1 MKRGVASFNE
11 MFRRRLVVIFTVFL
25 VAVLGIESRFV
36 YLQVVART
44 TLVNKANQ
52 QLETD
57 SIPIKAKRGM
67 IQDSTGRVLAQDV
80 ATWSLGLY
88 MKEVKDPHLTAA
100 SIASILRA
108 SVTQLEKQIRSA
120 SSSFIYLKKQ
130 VGVVEYDALRQL
142 DVSGIVLDKGY
153 RRVYPLGALMSSVV
167 GITGSDNQGLSG
179 IEFQYDKEL
188 GGTDGRHT
196 YRVSGSNPGEPAI
209 TEDVIEP
216 IPGKNI
222 VLTIDSNIQYFV
234 QQALMDTLKTYDG
247 KRATCTILD
256 PKTDAV
262 LAMVDVPGVDPE
274 HWQDASMSSLSEKAI
289 SANYE
294 PGSVFKAATSV
305 AGLET
310 GTITLQSTFYSGG
323 SLKVAGTVIHEVNDY
338 SYGTMNLYQM
348 LEHSSNVGFAQL
360 SMKIGATRFHD
371 CLSRYGFGKPT
382 GIDLPGEESGILLPT
397 SLWSKTT
404 LPTMGFGQGVAVTAI
419 QLANFYATIANGG
432 LMQRPYVVDHIVDA
446 SGASQRTDTPGVV
459 GQLFKPE
466 TAKVLLEGLH
476 GVVQK
481 NIGVFSAYI
490 PGYEVAGKTGTAQIA
505 APGGGYLND
514 GSYVFSFAGILTAN
528 NPRVVVFLS
537 VHQTQ
542 KGPRTSFAV
551 AGPTF
556 KKIALQ
562 LIQYLR
568 LKP

>member
-1 MKRGVASFNE
+1 MKRGVASFNDL
-11 MFRRRLVVIFTVFL
+11 FRRRLVLIFTVFL
-25 VAVLGIESRFV
+25 IVALGIESRFV
-36 YLQVVART
+36 YLQVVARSM
-44 TLVNKANQ
+44 LVNKANQ
-52 QLETD
+52 QLEID

-88 MKEVKDPHLTAA
+88 MKEVKDPHLTAV
-100 SIASILRA
+100 SIAPVLKE

-120 SSSFIYLKKQ
+120 SLSFIYVKKQ
-130 VGVVEYDALRQL
+130 VGVVEYEALRRL
-142 DVSGIVLDKGY
+142 DVPGIVLDKGY

-188 GGTDGRHT
+188 GGTDGWHT
-196 YRVSGSNPGEPAI
+196 CRVSGSNPGEPAV
-209 TEDVIEP
+209 TEEVLEA

-222 VLTIDSNIQYFV
+222 VLTIDSNIQYFA

-274 HWQDASMSSLSEKAI
+274 HWQDASMSSLVEKAI

-294 PGSVFKAATSV
+294 PGSVFKAVTSV

-310 GTITLQSTFYSGG
+310 GTITLQSTFSSGG
-323 SLKVAGTVIHEVNDY
+323 SLKVFDTVVHDLY
-338 SYGTMNLYQM
+338 PYGAMNLYAM
-348 LEHSSNVGFAQL
+348 LQHSSNVAFCQL
-360 SMKIGATRFHD
+360 SMKIGAKLFYD
-371 CLSRYGFGKPT
+371 CASRYGFGKPT
-382 GIDLPGEESGILLPT
+382 GIDLPGEESGILLPM
-397 SLWSKTT
+397 SLWSNTT
-404 LPTMGFGQGVAVTAI
+404 LPTIGFGQGVAVTAI
-419 QLANFYATIANGG
+419 QMANFYATIANGG

-446 SGASQRTDTPGVV
+446 SGANQRTDVPGVV

-466 TAKVLLEGLH
+466 TAKAVLEGLH

-481 NIGVFSAYI
+481 DVGVFSAYI
-490 PGYEVAGKTGTAQIA
+490 PGYEVAGKTGTAEIA
-505 APGGGYLND
+505 APGGGYLKD
-514 GSYVFSFAGILTAN
+514 GSYVYSFAGILTAN
-528 NPRVVVFLS
+528 DPRVVVFLS
-537 VHQTQ
+537 VHETRQ
-542 KGPRTSFAV
+542 GERTSFRV

>member
-1 MKRGVASFNE
+1 MKRGVASFND

-100 SIASILRA
+100 SIAPVLNA

-130 VGVVEYDALRQL
+130 VGVVDYDTLSRL
-142 DVSGIVLDKGY
+142 DVPGIVLDKGY
-153 RRVYPLGALMSSVV
+153 RRVYPLGALVSSVV

-196 YRVSGSNPGEPAI
+196 YKVSGSNPGEPAV
-209 TEDVIEP
+209 TEDVLEP

-222 VLTIDSNIQYFV
+222 VLTIDSNIQYFA

-274 HWQDASMSSLSEKAI
+274 HWQDASMSSLAEKAI

-294 PGSVFKAATSV
+294 PGSVFKAVTSV

-323 SLKVAGTVIHEVNDY
+323 SLRVFDTVVHDLY
-338 SYGTMNLYQM
+338 PYGTMNLYAM
-348 LEHSSNVGFAQL
+348 LQHSSNVAFCQL
-360 SMKIGATRFHD
+360 SMKIGAKLFYD
-371 CLSRYGFGKPT
+371 CVSRYGFGKPT
-382 GIDLPGEESGILLPT
+382 GIDLPGEESGILLPM

-419 QLANFYATIANGG
+419 QMANFYATIANGG

-446 SGASQRTDTPGVV
+446 SGASQRTDVSGVV

-466 TAKVLLEGLH
+466 TAKALLGGLH

-481 NIGVFSAYI
+481 DVGVFSAYI

-505 APGGGYLND
+505 APGGGYLTD

-528 NPRVVVFLS
+528 DPRVVVFLS
-537 VHQTQ
+537 VHETR
-542 KGPRTSFAV
+542 KGARTSFLV

>member
-11 MFRRRLVVIFTVFL
+11 LFRRRLVVIFAVFL

-44 TLVNKANQ
+44 MLVDLANQ

-67 IQDSTGRVLAQDV
+67 ILDSTGRVLAEDV

-88 MKEVKDPHLTAA
+88 MKEVNDAHLTAA
-100 SIASILRA
+100 SIASVIHIPVA
-108 SVTQLEKQIRSA
+108 QLEKQIRSA
-120 SSSFIYLKKQ
+120 SLSFIYVKKLIDI
-130 VGVVEYDALRQL
+130 VEYEALRRL
-142 DVSGIVLDKGY
+142 DVPGVVLDKGY
-153 RRVYPLGALMSSVV
+153 RRVYPLGALTSSVV

-188 GGTDGRHT
+188 GGTEGRHT
-196 YRVSGSNPGEPAI
+196 YRVSGSNPGEPAV
-209 TEDVIEP
+209 TEDVLDP

-222 VLTIDSNIQYFV
+222 VLTIDSNIQYFA
-234 QQALMDTLKTYDG
+234 QQALIETLTTYDG

-262 LAMVDVPGVDPE
+262 LAMVDVPGIDPE
-274 HWQDASMSSLSEKAI
+274 HWQDAGMSSLSEKVV

-294 PGSVFKAATSV
+294 PGSVFKAVTSV

-310 GTITLQSTFYSGG
+310 GTITLQSTFYSSG
-323 SLKVAGTVIHEVNDY
+323 SLKVFDTVVHDLY
-338 SYGTMNLYQM
+338 PYGTMNLYAM
-348 LEHSSNVGFAQL
+348 LQHSSNVAFCQL
-360 SMKIGATRFHD
+360 SMKMGAKSFYD
-371 CLSRYGFGKPT
+371 SVSRYGFGKPT
-382 GIDLPGEESGILLPT
+382 GIDLPGEESGILLPV
-397 SLWSKTT
+397 SLWSNTT

-419 QLANFYATIANGG
+419 QMANFYATIANGG
-432 LMQRPYVVDHIVDA
+432 LMQRPYIVDHIVDA
-446 SGASQRTDTPGVV
+446 SGASQRTDTPGAI

-466 TAKVLLEGLH
+466 TAKAVLEGLH

-481 NIGVFSAYI
+481 DVGVFSAYI

-505 APGGGYLND
+505 APGGGYLKD
-514 GSYVFSFAGILTAN
+514 GSYVYSFAGILTAN
-528 NPRVVVFLS
+528 DPRVVVFLS
-537 VHQTQ
+537 IHETT
-542 KGPRTSFAV
+542 KGERTSFRV

>member
-1 MKRGVASFNE
+1 MKRGVASFND
-11 MFRRRLVVIFTVFL
+11 MFRRRLVVIFALFL

-44 TLVNKANQ
+44 MLVDLANQ

-67 IQDSTGRVLAQDV
+67 ILDSTGRVLAEDV

-88 MKEVKDPHLTAA
+88 MKEVKDPHLTAV
-100 SIASILRA
+100 SIAPVINA

-120 SSSFIYLKKQ
+120 SLSFIYVKKL
-130 VGVVEYDALRQL
+130 VGIVEYEALRRL
-142 DVSGIVLDKGY
+142 DVPGIVLDKGY

-196 YRVSGSNPGEPAI
+196 YRVSGSNPGEPAV
-209 TEDVIEP
+209 TEDVLDP

-222 VLTIDSNIQYFV
+222 VLTIDSNIQYFA
-234 QQALMDTLKTYDG
+234 QQALMETLKTYDG

-262 LAMVDVPGVDPE
+262 LAMVDVPGIDPE
-274 HWQDASMSSLSEKAI
+274 HWQDASISLLAEKAI

-294 PGSVFKAATSV
+294 PGSVFKAVTSI

-310 GTITLQSTFYSGG
+310 GTITLQSTFYSSG
-323 SLKVAGTVIHEVNDY
+323 SLKVFDTVVHDLY
-338 SYGTMNLYQM
+338 PYGTMNLYAM
-348 LEHSSNVGFAQL
+348 LQHSSNVAFCQL
-360 SMKIGATRFHD
+360 SMKIGAKSFYD
-371 CLSRYGFGKPT
+371 CVSRYGFGKPT
-382 GIDLPGEESGILLPT
+382 GIDLPGEESGILLPM
-397 SLWSKTT
+397 SLWSNTT

-419 QLANFYATIANGG
+419 QMANFYATIANGG

-446 SGASQRTDTPGVV
+446 SGASQRTDTPGAV

-466 TAKVLLEGLH
+466 TAKAVLEGLH

-481 NIGVFSAYI
+481 DVGVFSAYI

-505 APGGGYLND
+505 APGGGYLKD
-514 GSYVFSFAGILTAN
+514 GSYVYSFAGILTAN
-528 NPRVVVFLS
+528 DPRVVVFLS
-537 VHQTQ
+537 IHETRQ
-542 KGPRTSFAV
+542 GERTSFRV

>member
-1 MKRGVASFNE
+1 MKRGVASFND

-36 YLQVVART
+36 YLQVLARV
-44 TLVNKANQ
+44 TLVNMANQ

-100 SIASILRA
+100 SIAPVLNA

-130 VGVVEYDALRQL
+130 VGVVDYDTLSRL
-142 DVSGIVLDKGY
+142 DVPGIVLDKGY
-153 RRVYPLGALMSSVV
+153 RRVYPLGALVSSVV

-196 YRVSGSNPGEPAI
+196 YKVSGSNPGEPAV
-209 TEDVIEP
+209 TEDVLEP

-234 QQALMDTLKTYDG
+234 QQALMDTLKIYDG

-274 HWQDASMSSLSEKAI
+274 HWQDASMSSLAEKAI

-294 PGSVFKAATSV
+294 PGSVFKAVTSV

-323 SLKVAGTVIHEVNDY
+323 SLRVFDTVVHDLY
-338 SYGTMNLYQM
+338 PYGTMNLYAM
-348 LEHSSNVGFAQL
+348 LQHSSNVAFCQL
-360 SMKIGATRFHD
+360 SMKIGAKLFYD
-371 CLSRYGFGKPT
+371 CVSRYGFGKPT
-382 GIDLPGEESGILLPT
+382 GIDLPGEESGILLPM

-419 QLANFYATIANGG
+419 QMANFYATIANGG

-446 SGASQRTDTPGVV
+446 SGASQRTDVSGVV

-466 TAKVLLEGLH
+466 TAKALLGGLH

-481 NIGVFSAYI
+481 DVGVFSAYI

-505 APGGGYLND
+505 APGGGYLTD

-528 NPRVVVFLS
+528 DPRVVVFLS
-537 VHQTQ
+537 VHETR
-542 KGPRTSFAV
+542 KGARTSFLV

>member
-1 MKRGVASFNE
+1 MKRGVASFND
-11 MFRRRLVVIFTVFL
+11 MFRRRLVVVFTVFL

-100 SIASILRA
+100 RIAPVLKA

-130 VGVVEYDALRQL
+130 VGVEGYDALCQL
-142 DVSGIVLDKGY
+142 DVPGIVLDKGY

-179 IEFQYDKEL
+179 IEFEYDKEL

-196 YRVSGSNPGEPAI
+196 YRVSGSNPGEPAV
-209 TEDVIEP
+209 TEDVLEP

-222 VLTIDSNIQYFV
+222 VLTIDSNIQYFA

-262 LAMVDVPGVDPE
+262 LAMVDVPSVDPE
-274 HWQDASMSSLSEKAI
+274 HWQDAPMSSLSEKAI

-323 SLKVAGTVIHEVNDY
+323 SLKVFDTVVHDLY
-338 SYGTMNLYQM
+338 PYGTMNLYAM
-348 LEHSSNVGFAQL
+348 LEHSSNVAFCQL
-360 SMKIGATRFHD
+360 SMKIGATRFYD

-419 QLANFYATIANGG
+419 QMANFYATIANGG

-446 SGASQRTDTPGVV
+446 SGASQRTDVPGVI

-466 TAKVLLEGLH
+466 TAKAVLEGLH

-481 NIGVFSAYI
+481 DIGVFSAYI
-490 PGYEVAGKTGTAQIA
+490 PGYEVAGKTGTGQIA

-528 NPRVVVFLS
+528 DPRVVVFLS
-537 VHQTQ
+537 VHETR
-542 KGPRTSFAV
+542 KGERTSFQV

>member
-1 MKRGVASFNE
+1 M
-11 MFRRRLVVIFTVFL
+11 
-25 VAVLGIESRFV
+25 
-36 YLQVVART
+36 
-44 TLVNKANQ
+44 LVNKANQ
-52 QLETD
+52 QLEID

-88 MKEVKDPHLTAA
+88 MKEVKDPHLTAV
-100 SIASILRA
+100 SIAPVLKE

-120 SSSFIYLKKQ
+120 SLSFIYVKKQ
-130 VGVVEYDALRQL
+130 VGVVEYEALRRL
-142 DVSGIVLDKGY
+142 DVPGIVLDKGY

-188 GGTDGRHT
+188 GGTDGWHT
-196 YRVSGSNPGEPAI
+196 YRVSGSNPGEPAV
-209 TEDVIEP
+209 TEEVLEA

-222 VLTIDSNIQYFV
+222 VLTIDSNIQYFA

-274 HWQDASMSSLSEKAI
+274 HWQDASMSSLAEKAI

-294 PGSVFKAATSV
+294 PGSVFKAVTSV

-310 GTITLQSTFYSGG
+310 GTITLQSTFTSGG
-323 SLKVAGTVIHEVNDY
+323 SLKVFDTVVHDLY
-338 SYGTMNLYQM
+338 PYGAMNLYAM
-348 LEHSSNVGFAQL
+348 LQHSSNVAFCQL
-360 SMKIGATRFHD
+360 SMKIGAKLFYD
-371 CLSRYGFGKPT
+371 CASRYGFGKPT
-382 GIDLPGEESGILLPT
+382 GIDLPGEESGILLPM
-397 SLWSKTT
+397 SLWSNTT

-419 QLANFYATIANGG
+419 QMANFYATIANGG

-446 SGASQRTDTPGVV
+446 SGANQRTDVPGVV

-466 TAKVLLEGLH
+466 TVKAVLEGLR

-481 NIGVFSAYI
+481 DVGVFSAYI
-490 PGYEVAGKTGTAQIA
+490 PGYEVAGKTGTAEIA
-505 APGGGYLND
+505 APGGGYLKD
-514 GSYVFSFAGILTAN
+514 GSYVYSFAGILTAN
-528 NPRVVVFLS
+528 DPRVVVFLS
-537 VHQTQ
+537 VHETRQ
-542 KGPRTSFAV
+542 GERTSFRV

>member
-1 MKRGVASFNE
+1 MKRGVASFND
-11 MFRRRLVVIFTVFL
+11 MFRRRLVVVFTVFL

-36 YLQVVART
+36 YLQVLARA
-44 TLVNKANQ
+44 TLVNMANQ

-67 IQDSTGRVLAQDV
+67 IQDSTGRVLAEDV

-100 SIASILRA
+100 SIAPVLSA

-130 VGVVEYDALRQL
+130 VGVVEYDALSRL
-142 DVSGIVLDKGY
+142 DVPGIVLDKGY
-153 RRVYPLGALMSSVV
+153 RRVYPLGALVSSVV

-196 YRVSGSNPGEPAI
+196 YKVSGSNPGEPAV
-209 TEDVIEP
+209 TEDVLEP

-222 VLTIDSNIQYFV
+222 VLTIDSNIQYFA
-234 QQALMDTLKTYDG
+234 QQALMDTLDTYDG

-274 HWQDASMSSLSEKAI
+274 HWQDASMSSLAEKAI

-323 SLKVAGTVIHEVNDY
+323 SLKVFDTVVHDLY
-338 SYGTMNLYQM
+338 PYGTMNLYAM
-348 LEHSSNVGFAQL
+348 LQHSSNVAFCQL
-360 SMKIGATRFHD
+360 SMKIGATRFYD

-382 GIDLPGEESGILLPT
+382 GIDLPGEESWHPASAVSLVKNDAPYDGIWPGRGGDGNPDGELLCRDSQPRPHAA
-397 SLWSKTT
+397 T
-404 LPTMGFGQGVAVTAI
+404 LRGRSHRRCLRSESADRHPWGRRSVIHAGDGQGCSR
-419 QLANFYATIANGG
+419 G
-432 LMQRPYVVDHIVDA
+432 P
-446 SGASQRTDTPGVV
+446 
-459 GQLFKPE
+459 
-466 TAKVLLEGLH
+466 
-476 GVVQK
+476 
-481 NIGVFSAYI
+481 
-490 PGYEVAGKTGTAQIA
+490 
-505 APGGGYLND
+505 
-514 GSYVFSFAGILTAN
+514 
-528 NPRVVVFLS
+528 PRSCAEKCWRFQCVYSWL
-537 VHQTQ
+537 
-542 KGPRTSFAV
+542 
-551 AGPTF
+551 
-556 KKIALQ
+556 
-562 LIQYLR
+562 
-568 LKP
+568 

>member
-1 MKRGVASFNE
+1 M
-11 MFRRRLVVIFTVFL
+11 
-25 VAVLGIESRFV
+25 
-36 YLQVVART
+36 
-44 TLVNKANQ
+44 ANQ

-57 SIPIKAKRGM
+57 SIPIKAKRGT

-100 SIASILRA
+100 SIAPVLNA

-120 SSSFIYLKKQ
+120 PSSFIYLKKQ
-130 VGVVEYDALRQL
+130 VGVVEYDALSRL
-142 DVSGIVLDKGY
+142 DVPGIVLDKGY

-188 GGTDGRHT
+188 GGMDGRHT
-196 YRVSGSNPGEPAI
+196 YRVSGSNPGEPAV
-209 TEDVIEP
+209 TEDVLEP

-222 VLTIDSNIQYFV
+222 VLTIDSNIQYFA

-262 LAMVDVPGVDPE
+262 LAMVDVPSVDPE

-323 SLKVAGTVIHEVNDY
+323 SLKVFDTVVHDLY
-338 SYGTMNLYQM
+338 SYGTMNLYAM
-348 LEHSSNVGFAQL
+348 LQHSSNVAFCQL

-419 QLANFYATIANGG
+419 QMANFYATIANGG

-446 SGASQRTDTPGVV
+446 SGASQRTDIPGIV
-459 GQLFKPE
+459 GQMFKPE
-466 TAKVLLEGLH
+466 TAKAVLGGLH

-481 NIGVFSAYI
+481 NVGVFSAYI
-490 PGYEVAGKTGTAQIA
+490 PGYEVAGKTGTAEIA

-528 NPRVVVFLS
+528 DPRVVVFLS
-537 VHQTQ
+537 IHETR
-542 KGPRTSFAV
+542 KGARTSFLV

>member
-1 MKRGVASFNE
+1 LMKRGVVSFND
-11 MFRRRLVVIFTVFL
+11 MFRRRLVLIFTVFL
-25 VAVLGIESRFV
+25 IVVLGIESRFV

-44 TLVNKANQ
+44 MLVNKANQ

-100 SIASILRA
+100 GIAPVLKE
-108 SVTQLEKQIRSA
+108 SVAQLEKQIASA
-120 SSSFIYLKKQ
+120 SSSFIYVKKQ
-130 VGVVEYDALRQL
+130 VGVVEYEALRRL
-142 DVSGIVLDKGY
+142 DVPGIVLDKGY
-153 RRVYPLGALMSSVV
+153 RRIYPLGALMSSVV

-188 GGTDGRHT
+188 GGTDGWHT
-196 YRVSGSNPGEPAI
+196 YRVSGSNPGEPAV
-209 TEDVIEP
+209 TEEVLEAV
-216 IPGKNI
+216 PGKNV
-222 VLTIDSNIQYFV
+222 VLTIDSNIQYFA

-256 PKTDAV
+256 PRTDAV

-274 HWQDASMSSLSEKAI
+274 HWQDASMSSLVEKAI
-289 SANYE
+289 SVNYE
-294 PGSVFKAATSV
+294 PGSVFKAVTSV
-305 AGLET
+305 VGLDT
-310 GTITLQSTFYSGG
+310 GTITLESTFDSDG
-323 SLKVAGTVIHEVNDY
+323 SLKVFDTVVHDLY
-338 SYGTMNLYQM
+338 PYGTMNLYAM
-348 LEHSSNVGFAQL
+348 LQHSSNVAFAQL
-360 SMKIGATRFHD
+360 SMKIGAARFHD
-371 CLSRYGFGKPT
+371 CVNQYGFGKPT
-382 GIDLPGEESGILLPT
+382 GIDLPGEESGIFPPT
-397 SLWSKTT
+397 SLWSKTS

-419 QLANFYATIANGG
+419 QMANFYATIANGG

-446 SGASQRTDTPGVV
+446 SGASQRTDVPGVV

-466 TAKVLLEGLH
+466 TAKAVLEGLH

-481 NIGVFSAYI
+481 DVGVFSAYI

-505 APGGGYLND
+505 APGGGYLKD
-514 GSYVFSFAGILTAN
+514 GSYVYSFAGILTAN
-528 NPRVVVFLS
+528 DPRVVVFLS
-537 VHQTQ
+537 VHETRQ
-542 KGPRTSFAV
+542 GERTSFRV

>member
-11 MFRRRLVVIFTVFL
+11 MFRRRLVVVFAVFL

-100 SIASILRA
+100 SIAPVLKV

-120 SSSFIYLKKQ
+120 SSSFIYVKKQ
-130 VGVVEYDALRQL
+130 VGVVEYEALHQL
-142 DVSGIVLDKGY
+142 DVPGIVLDKGY
-153 RRVYPLGALMSSVV
+153 RRVYPLGALMSCIV

-196 YRVSGSNPGEPAI
+196 YRVSGSNPGEPAV
-209 TEDVIEP
+209 TEEVLEAV
-216 IPGKNI
+216 PGKNI
-222 VLTIDSNIQYFV
+222 VLTIDSNIQYFA

-256 PKTDAV
+256 PKTGAV
-262 LAMVDVPGVDPE
+262 LAMVDVPSVDPE

-294 PGSVFKAATSV
+294 PGSVFKAVTSV
-305 AGLET
+305 AGLDT
-310 GTITLQSTFYSGG
+310 STITLEDTFYSGG
-323 SLKVAGTVIHEVNDY
+323 SLKVFDTVVHDLY
-338 SYGTMNLYQM
+338 PYGTMNLYAM
-348 LEHSSNVGFAQL
+348 LQHSSNVAFAQL
-360 SMKIGATRFHD
+360 SMKIGATRFYD
-371 CLSRYGFGKPT
+371 CVSQYGFGRPT
-382 GIDLPGEESGILLPT
+382 GIDLPGEESGILLPA

-419 QLANFYATIANGG
+419 QMANFYATIANGG
-432 LMQRPYVVDHIVDA
+432 LMQRPYLVDHIVDA
-446 SGASQRTDTPGVV
+446 SGASQRTDVPGVV

-466 TAKVLLEGLH
+466 TAKAVLEGLH

-481 NIGVFSAYI
+481 DIGVFSAYI
-490 PGYEVAGKTGTAQIA
+490 PGYEVAGKTGTGQIA
-505 APGGGYLND
+505 APGGGYLDD

-528 NPRVVVFLS
+528 DPRVVVFLS
-537 VHQTQ
+537 VHETR
-542 KGPRTSFAV
+542 KGERTSFQV

>member
-1 MKRGVASFNE
+1 MKRGVASFND

-36 YLQVVART
+36 YLQVVGRT
-44 TLVNKANQ
+44 TLVNMANQ

-57 SIPIKAKRGM
+57 SIPIRAKRGT

-88 MKEVKDPHLTAA
+88 MKEVKDPHLTAI
-100 SIASILRA
+100 SIAPVIGTSAAL
-108 SVTQLEKQIRSA
+108 LEKQIRST
-120 SSSFIYLKKQ
+120 SSTFIYVKKQ
-130 VGVVEYDALRQL
+130 VGVMEYEALRRL
-142 DVSGIVLDKGY
+142 DVPGIVLDKGY

-167 GITGSDNQGLSG
+167 GVTGADNQGLSG

-188 GGTDGRHT
+188 KGTDGRHT
-196 YRVSGSNPGEPAI
+196 YRVSGSNPGEPAV
-209 TEDVIEP
+209 TEEVLEAIQ
-216 IPGKNI
+216 GKNI
-222 VLTIDSNIQYFV
+222 VLTIDSNIQYFA

-274 HWQDASMSSLSEKAI
+274 HWQDASMSSLAEKAI

-294 PGSVFKAATSV
+294 PGSVFKAVTSV
-305 AGLET
+305 AGLDT
-310 GTITLQSTFYSGG
+310 STITPQSTFYSGG
-323 SLKVAGTVIHEVNDY
+323 SLKVFDTVVHDLY
-338 SYGTMNLYQM
+338 PYGTMSLYAM
-348 LEHSSNVGFAQL
+348 LQHSSNVAFCQL
-360 SMKIGATRFHD
+360 SMKIGSKLFYD
-371 CLSRYGFGKPT
+371 CVSKYGFGRPT
-382 GIDLPGEESGILLPT
+382 GIDLPGEESGILLPL

-419 QLANFYATIANGG
+419 QMANFYATIANGG
-432 LMQRPYVVDHIVDA
+432 VMQRPYVVDHIIDA
-446 SGASQRTDTPGVV
+446 SGASQRTDVPGIV
-459 GQLFKPE
+459 GQLFRPE
-466 TAKVLLEGLH
+466 TAKVVLEGLH

-481 NIGVFSAYI
+481 DVGVFSAYI

-505 APGGGYLND
+505 APGGGYLKD
-514 GSYVFSFAGILTAN
+514 GSYVYSFAGILTAN
-528 NPRVVVFLS
+528 DPRVVVFLS
-537 VHQTQ
+537 IHETRQ
-542 KGPRTSFAV
+542 GERTSFRV

>member
-1 MKRGVASFNE
+1 MKRGVASFNDL
-11 MFRRRLVVIFTVFL
+11 FRRRLVLIFTVFL
-25 VAVLGIESRFV
+25 IVVLGIESRFV
-36 YLQVVART
+36 YLQVVARSM
-44 TLVNKANQ
+44 LVNKANQ
-52 QLETD
+52 QLEID

-88 MKEVKDPHLTAA
+88 MKEVKDPHLTAV
-100 SIASILRA
+100 SIAPVLKE

-120 SSSFIYLKKQ
+120 SLSFIYVKKQ
-130 VGVVEYDALRQL
+130 VGVVEYEALRRL
-142 DVSGIVLDKGY
+142 DVPGIVLDKGY

-188 GGTDGRHT
+188 GGTDGWHT
-196 YRVSGSNPGEPAI
+196 YRVSGSNPGEPAV
-209 TEDVIEP
+209 TEEVLEA

-222 VLTIDSNIQYFV
+222 VLTIDSNIQYFA

-274 HWQDASMSSLSEKAI
+274 HWQDASMSSLAEKAI

-294 PGSVFKAATSV
+294 PGSVFKAVTSV

-310 GTITLQSTFYSGG
+310 GTITLQSTFTSGG
-323 SLKVAGTVIHEVNDY
+323 SLKVFDTVVHDLY
-338 SYGTMNLYQM
+338 PYGAMNLYAM
-348 LEHSSNVGFAQL
+348 LQHSSNVAFCQL
-360 SMKIGATRFHD
+360 SMKIGAKLFYD
-371 CLSRYGFGKPT
+371 CASRYGFGKPT
-382 GIDLPGEESGILLPT
+382 GIDLPGEESGILLPM
-397 SLWSKTT
+397 SLWSNTT

-419 QLANFYATIANGG
+419 QMANFYATIANGG

-446 SGASQRTDTPGVV
+446 SGANQRTDVPGVV

-466 TAKVLLEGLH
+466 TAKAVLEGLR

-481 NIGVFSAYI
+481 DVGVFSAYI
-490 PGYEVAGKTGTAQIA
+490 PGYEVAGKTGTAEIA
-505 APGGGYLND
+505 APGGGYLKD
-514 GSYVFSFAGILTAN
+514 GSYVYSFAGILTAN
-528 NPRVVVFLS
+528 DPRVVVFLS
-537 VHQTQ
+537 VHETRQ
-542 KGPRTSFAV
+542 GERTSFRV

>member
-1 MKRGVASFNE
+1 MKRGVASFND
-11 MFRRRLVVIFTVFL
+11 MFRRRLVVVFTVFL

-36 YLQVVART
+36 YLQVLARA
-44 TLVNKANQ
+44 TLVNMANQ

-100 SIASILRA
+100 SIAPVLSA

-130 VGVVEYDALRQL
+130 VGVVEYDALSRL
-142 DVSGIVLDKGY
+142 DVPGIVLDKGY
-153 RRVYPLGALMSSVV
+153 RRVYPLGALVSSVV

-196 YRVSGSNPGEPAI
+196 YKVSGSNPGEPAV
-209 TEDVIEP
+209 TEDVLEP

-222 VLTIDSNIQYFV
+222 VLTIDSNIQYFA

-274 HWQDASMSSLSEKAI
+274 HWQDASMSSLAEKAI

-323 SLKVAGTVIHEVNDY
+323 SLKVFDTVVHDLY
-338 SYGTMNLYQM
+338 PYGIMNLYAM
-348 LEHSSNVGFAQL
+348 LQHSSNVAFCQL
-360 SMKIGATRFHD
+360 SMKIGATRFYD

-382 GIDLPGEESGILLPT
+382 GIDLPGEESGILLPL

-419 QLANFYATIANGG
+419 QMANFYAAIANRG
-432 LMQRPYVVDHIVDA
+432 LMLRPYVVDHIVDA

-459 GQLFKPE
+459 GQLFTPE
-466 TAKVLLEGLH
+466 TAKAVLEGLH

-481 NIGVFSAYI
+481 NVGVFSAYI
-490 PGYEVAGKTGTAQIA
+490 PGYEVAGKTGTAEIA
-505 APGGGYLND
+505 APGGGYLSD

-528 NPRVVVFLS
+528 DPRVVVFLS
-537 VHQTQ
+537 IHETR
-542 KGPRTSFAV
+542 KGARTSFLV

>member
-1 MKRGVASFNE
+1 MKRGVASFNDL
-11 MFRRRLVVIFTVFL
+11 FRRRLVVVFTVFL

-36 YLQVVART
+36 YLQVLARA
-44 TLVNKANQ
+44 TLVNMANQ

-100 SIASILRA
+100 SIAPVLNA

-130 VGVVEYDALRQL
+130 VGVVDYDTLSRL
-142 DVSGIVLDKGY
+142 DVPGIVLDKGY
-153 RRVYPLGALMSSVV
+153 RRVYPLGALVSSVV

-196 YRVSGSNPGEPAI
+196 YKVSGSNPGEPAV
-209 TEDVIEP
+209 TEDVLEP

-222 VLTIDSNIQYFV
+222 VLTIDSNIQYFA

-262 LAMVDVPGVDPE
+262 LAMVDVPSVDPE

-323 SLKVAGTVIHEVNDY
+323 SLKVFDTVVHDLY
-338 SYGTMNLYQM
+338 SYGTMNLYAM
-348 LEHSSNVGFAQL
+348 LQHSSNVAFCQL

-404 LPTMGFGQGVAVTAI
+404 LPTMGFGQGVA
-419 QLANFYATIANGG
+419 
-432 LMQRPYVVDHIVDA
+432 
-446 SGASQRTDTPGVV
+446 
-459 GQLFKPE
+459 E
-466 TAKVLLEGLH
+466 TAKAVLEGLH

-481 NIGVFSAYI
+481 NVGVFSAYI
-490 PGYEVAGKTGTAQIA
+490 PNYEVAGKTGTAQIA

-528 NPRVVVFLS
+528 DPRVVVFLS
-537 VHQTQ
+537 IHETR
-542 KGPRTSFAV
+542 KGARTSFLV

-568 LKP
+568 LNCLLYTSDAADD

>member
-1 MKRGVASFNE
+1 MKRGVASFND
-11 MFRRRLVVIFTVFL
+11 MFRRRLVVVFTVFL
-25 VAVLGIESRFV
+25 VVVLGIESRFV
-36 YLQVVART
+36 YLQVVARA
-44 TLVNKANQ
+44 TLVNMANE
-52 QLETD
+52 QLQTD
-57 SIPIKAKRGM
+57 SIPIKAKRGT
-67 IQDSTGRVLAQDV
+67 IQDSTGRVLAEDV

-88 MKEVKDPHLTAA
+88 MKEVKDPHLTAV
-100 SIASILRA
+100 SIAPILRTSA
-108 SVTQLEKQIRSA
+108 PQLEKQIRSA
-120 SSSFIYLKKQ
+120 SSSFIYLNKQ
-130 VGVVEYDALRQL
+130 IDVVEYDALSRL
-142 DVSGIVLDKGY
+142 DVPGIVLDKGY

-167 GITGSDNQGLSG
+167 GVTGSDNQGLSG

-188 GGTDGRHT
+188 RGTDGRHT
-196 YRVSGSNPGEPAI
+196 YMVSGSNPGEPAV
-209 TEDVIEP
+209 TEDVLEP
-216 IPGKNI
+216 IQGKNI
-222 VLTIDSNIQYFV
+222 VLTID
-234 QQALMDTLKTYDG
+234 
-247 KRATCTILD
+247 
-256 PKTDAV
+256 
-262 LAMVDVPGVDPE
+262 
-274 HWQDASMSSLSEKAI
+274 SMSSLSEKAI

-323 SLKVAGTVIHEVNDY
+323 SLKVFDTVVHEVNDY
-338 SYGTMNLYQM
+338 AYGTMNLYAM
-348 LEHSSNVGFAQL
+348 LRNSSNVGFCQL
-360 SMKIGATRFHD
+360 SMKIGATRFYD

-404 LPTMGFGQGVAVTAI
+404 LPMMGFGQGVAVTAI
-419 QLANFYATIANGG
+419 QMANFYATIANGG

-459 GQLFKPE
+459 GQLFTPK
-466 TAKVLLEGLH
+466 TAKAVLEGFH

-481 NIGVFSAYI
+481 NIGVFTAYI
-490 PGYEVAGKTGTAQIA
+490 PGYEVAGKTGTAQIP
-505 APGGGYLND
+505 APGGGYLPD

-537 VHQTQ
+537 IHETR
-542 KGPRTSFAV
+542 KGARTSFLV
-551 AGPTF
+551 AAPTF

>member
-1 MKRGVASFNE
+1 MKRGVASFNDL
-11 MFRRRLVVIFTVFL
+11 FRRRLVLIFTVFL
-25 VAVLGIESRFV
+25 IVALGIESRFV
-36 YLQVVART
+36 YLQVVARSM
-44 TLVNKANQ
+44 LVNKANQ
-52 QLETD
+52 QLEID

-88 MKEVKDPHLTAA
+88 MKEVKDPHLTAV
-100 SIASILRA
+100 SIAPVLKE

-120 SSSFIYLKKQ
+120 SLSFIYVKKQ
-130 VGVVEYDALRQL
+130 VGVVEYEALRRL
-142 DVSGIVLDKGY
+142 DVPGIVLDKGY

-188 GGTDGRHT
+188 GGTDGWHT
-196 YRVSGSNPGEPAI
+196 YRVSGSNPGEPAV
-209 TEDVIEP
+209 TEEVLEA

-222 VLTIDSNIQYFV
+222 VLTIDSNIQYFA

-274 HWQDASMSSLSEKAI
+274 HWQDASMSSLAEKAI

-294 PGSVFKAATSV
+294 PGSVFKAVTSV

-310 GTITLQSTFYSGG
+310 GTITLQSTFTSGG
-323 SLKVAGTVIHEVNDY
+323 SLKVFDTVVHDLY
-338 SYGTMNLYQM
+338 PYGAMNLYAM
-348 LEHSSNVGFAQL
+348 LQHSSNVAFCQL
-360 SMKIGATRFHD
+360 SMKIGAKLFYD
-371 CLSRYGFGKPT
+371 CASRYGFGKPT
-382 GIDLPGEESGILLPT
+382 GIDLPGEESGILLPM
-397 SLWSKTT
+397 SLWSNTT

-419 QLANFYATIANGG
+419 QMANFYATIANGG

-446 SGASQRTDTPGVV
+446 SGANQRTDVPGVV

-466 TAKVLLEGLH
+466 TAKAVLEGLH

-481 NIGVFSAYI
+481 DVGVFSAYI
-490 PGYEVAGKTGTAQIA
+490 PGYEVAGKTGTAEIA
-505 APGGGYLND
+505 APGGGYLKD
-514 GSYVFSFAGILTAN
+514 GSYVYSFAGILTAN
-528 NPRVVVFLS
+528 DPRVVVFLS
-537 VHQTQ
+537 VHETRQ
-542 KGPRTSFAV
+542 GERTSFRV

>member
-1 MKRGVASFNE
+1 MKRGVASFNDL
-11 MFRRRLVVIFTVFL
+11 FRRRLVLIFTVFL
-25 VAVLGIESRFV
+25 IVALGIESRFV
-36 YLQVVART
+36 YLQVVARSM
-44 TLVNKANQ
+44 LVNKANQ
-52 QLETD
+52 QLEID

-88 MKEVKDPHLTAA
+88 MKEVKDPHLTAV
-100 SIASILRA
+100 SIAPVLKE

-120 SSSFIYLKKQ
+120 SLSFIYVKKQ
-130 VGVVEYDALRQL
+130 VGVVEYEALRRL
-142 DVSGIVLDKGY
+142 DVPGIVLDKGY

-188 GGTDGRHT
+188 GGTDGWHT
-196 YRVSGSNPGEPAI
+196 YRVSGSNPGEPAV
-209 TEDVIEP
+209 TEEVLEA

-222 VLTIDSNIQYFV
+222 VLTIDSNIQYFA

-274 HWQDASMSSLSEKAI
+274 HWQDASMSSLVEKAI

-294 PGSVFKAATSV
+294 PGSVFKAVTSV

-310 GTITLQSTFYSGG
+310 GTITLQSTFTSGG
-323 SLKVAGTVIHEVNDY
+323 SLKVFDTVVHDLY
-338 SYGTMNLYQM
+338 PYGAMNLYAM
-348 LEHSSNVGFAQL
+348 LQHSSNVAFCQL
-360 SMKIGATRFHD
+360 SMKIGAKLFYD
-371 CLSRYGFGKPT
+371 CASRYGFGKPT
-382 GIDLPGEESGILLPT
+382 GIDLPGEESGILLPM
-397 SLWSKTT
+397 SLWSNTT

-419 QLANFYATIANGG
+419 QMANFYATIANGG

-446 SGASQRTDTPGVV
+446 SGANQRTDVPGVV

-466 TAKVLLEGLH
+466 TAKAVLEGLH

-481 NIGVFSAYI
+481 DVGVFSAYI
-490 PGYEVAGKTGTAQIA
+490 PGYEVAGKTGTAEIA
-505 APGGGYLND
+505 APGGGYLKD
-514 GSYVFSFAGILTAN
+514 GSYVYSFAGILTAN
-528 NPRVVVFLS
+528 DPRVVVFLS
-537 VHQTQ
+537 VHETRQ
-542 KGPRTSFAV
+542 GERTSFRV

>member
-1 MKRGVASFNE
+1 MKRGVASFND

-36 YLQVVART
+36 YLQVLARA
-44 TLVNKANQ
+44 TLVNMANQ

-100 SIASILRA
+100 SIAPVLNA

-120 SSSFIYLKKQ
+120 PSSFIYLKKQ
-130 VGVVEYDALRQL
+130 VGVVEYDALSRL
-142 DVSGIVLDKGY
+142 DVPGIVLDKGY

-196 YRVSGSNPGEPAI
+196 YRVSGSNPGEPAV
-209 TEDVIEP
+209 TEDVLEP

-222 VLTIDSNIQYFV
+222 VLTIDSNIQYFA
-234 QQALMDTLKTYDG
+234 QQALMDTLNTYDG

-274 HWQDASMSSLSEKAI
+274 HWQDASMSSLAEKAI

-294 PGSVFKAATSV
+294 PGSVFKAVTSV

-323 SLKVAGTVIHEVNDY
+323 SLRVFDTVVHDLY
-338 SYGTMNLYQM
+338 PYGTMNLYAM
-348 LEHSSNVGFAQL
+348 LQHSSNVAFCQL
-360 SMKIGATRFHD
+360 SMKIGAKLFYD
-371 CLSRYGFGKPT
+371 CVSRYGFGKPT
-382 GIDLPGEESGILLPT
+382 GIDLPGEESGILLPM

-419 QLANFYATIANGG
+419 QMANFYATIANGG

-446 SGASQRTDTPGVV
+446 SGASQRTDVSGVV

-466 TAKVLLEGLH
+466 TAKALLGGLH

-481 NIGVFSAYI
+481 NVGVFSAYI

-505 APGGGYLND
+505 APGGGYLTD

-528 NPRVVVFLS
+528 DPRVVVFLS
-537 VHQTQ
+537 VHETR
-542 KGPRTSFAV
+542 KGARTSFLV

>member
-1 MKRGVASFNE
+1 MKRGVASFNDL
-11 MFRRRLVVIFTVFL
+11 FRRRLVLIFTVFL
-25 VAVLGIESRFV
+25 IVALGIESRFV
-36 YLQVVART
+36 YLQVVARSM
-44 TLVNKANQ
+44 LVNKANQ
-52 QLETD
+52 QLEID

-88 MKEVKDPHLTAA
+88 MKEVKDPHLTAV
-100 SIASILRA
+100 SIAPVLKE

-120 SSSFIYLKKQ
+120 SLSFIYVKKQ
-130 VGVVEYDALRQL
+130 VGVVEYEALRRL
-142 DVSGIVLDKGY
+142 DVPGIVLDKGY

-188 GGTDGRHT
+188 GGTDGWHT
-196 YRVSGSNPGEPAI
+196 YRVSGSNPGEPAV
-209 TEDVIEP
+209 TEEVLEA

-222 VLTIDSNIQYFV
+222 VLTIDSNIQYFA

-274 HWQDASMSSLSEKAI
+274 HWQDASMSSLVEKAI

-294 PGSVFKAATSV
+294 PGSVFKAVTSV

-310 GTITLQSTFYSGG
+310 GTITLQSTFTSGG
-323 SLKVAGTVIHEVNDY
+323 SLKVFDTVVHDLY
-338 SYGTMNLYQM
+338 PYGAMNLYAM
-348 LEHSSNVGFAQL
+348 LQHSSNVAFCQL
-360 SMKIGATRFHD
+360 SMKIGAKLFYD
-371 CLSRYGFGKPT
+371 CASRYGFGKRT
-382 GIDLPGEESGILLPT
+382 GIDLPGEESGILLPM
-397 SLWSKTT
+397 SLWSNTT

-419 QLANFYATIANGG
+419 QMANFYATIANGG

-446 SGASQRTDTPGVV
+446 SGANQRTDVPGVV

-466 TAKVLLEGLH
+466 TAKAVLEGLH

-481 NIGVFSAYI
+481 DVGVFSAYI
-490 PGYEVAGKTGTAQIA
+490 PGYEVAGKTGTAEIA
-505 APGGGYLND
+505 APGGGYLKD
-514 GSYVFSFAGILTAN
+514 GSYVYSFAGILTAN
-528 NPRVVVFLS
+528 DPRVVVFLS
-537 VHQTQ
+537 VHETRQ
-542 KGPRTSFAV
+542 GERTSFRV

>member
-1 MKRGVASFNE
+1 MKRGVASFNDL
-11 MFRRRLVVIFTVFL
+11 FRRRLVLIFAVFL
-25 VAVLGIESRFV
+25 IVVLGIESRFV
-36 YLQVVART
+36 YLQVVARSM
-44 TLVNKANQ
+44 LVNKANQ

-80 ATWSLGLY
+80 AMWSLGLY
-88 MKEVKDPHLTAA
+88 MREVKDFRLTAV
-100 SIASILRA
+100 SIAPVLRE

-120 SSSFIYLKKQ
+120 SSSFIYLKRQ
-130 VGVVEYDALRQL
+130 VGIAEYEALRRL
-142 DVSGIVLDKGY
+142 DVPGIVLDKGY
-153 RRVYPLGALMSSVV
+153 RLVYPLGALMSSVV

-179 IEFQYDKEL
+179 IEFQYDEEL
-188 GGTDGRHT
+188 GGTDGWHT
-196 YRVSGSNPGEPAI
+196 YRVSGSNPGEPAV
-209 TEDVIEP
+209 TEEVLEAV
-216 IPGKNI
+216 PGKNV
-222 VLTIDSNIQYFV
+222 VLTIDSNIQYFA

-256 PKTDAV
+256 PRTDAV
-262 LAMVDVPGVDPE
+262 LAMVDVPGIDPE
-274 HWQDASMSSLSEKAI
+274 HWQDAPMSSLSEKAI

-294 PGSVFKAATSV
+294 PGSVFKAVTSV
-305 AGLET
+305 AGLDT
-310 GTITLQSTFYSGG
+310 GTITLESTFYSDG
-323 SLKVAGTVIHEVNDY
+323 SLKVFDTVVHDLY
-338 SYGTMNLYQM
+338 SYGMMNLFAM
-348 LEHSSNVGFAQL
+348 LQHSSNVAFAQL
-360 SMKIGATRFHD
+360 SMKIGATRFYD
-371 CLSRYGFGKPT
+371 CVSRYGFGKPT
-382 GIDLPGEESGILLPT
+382 GIDLPGEESGIFPSA

-419 QLANFYATIANGG
+419 QMANFYATIANGG

-446 SGASQRTDTPGVV
+446 SGSSQRTDVPGVV

-466 TAKVLLEGLH
+466 TAKAVLEGLH

-481 NIGVFSAYI
+481 DVGVFSAYI

-505 APGGGYLND
+505 APGGGYLKD
-514 GSYVFSFAGILTAN
+514 GSYVYSFAGILTAN
-528 NPRVVVFLS
+528 DPRVVVFLS
-537 VHQTQ
+537 IHETQ
-542 KGPRTSFAV
+542 QGERTSFRV

>member
-1 MKRGVASFNE
+1 MKRGVASFND
-11 MFRRRLVVIFTVFL
+11 MFRRRLVVIFAVFL

-36 YLQVVART
+36 YLQVVGRT
-44 TLVNKANQ
+44 TLVNMANQ

-57 SIPIKAKRGM
+57 SIPIRAKRGT

-88 MKEVKDPHLTAA
+88 MKEVKDPHLTAI
-100 SIASILRA
+100 SIAPVIGTSAAL
-108 SVTQLEKQIRSA
+108 LEKQIRST
-120 SSSFIYLKKQ
+120 SSTFIYVKKQ
-130 VGVVEYDALRQL
+130 VGVMEYEALRRL
-142 DVSGIVLDKGY
+142 DVPGIVLDKGY

-167 GITGSDNQGLSG
+167 GVTGADNQGLSG

-188 GGTDGRHT
+188 KGTDGRHT
-196 YRVSGSNPGEPAI
+196 YRVSGSNPGEPAV
-209 TEDVIEP
+209 TEEVLEAIQ
-216 IPGKNI
+216 GKNI
-222 VLTIDSNIQYFV
+222 VLTIDSNIQYFA

-274 HWQDASMSSLSEKAI
+274 HWQDASMSSLAEKAI

-294 PGSVFKAATSV
+294 PGSVFKAVTSV
-305 AGLET
+305 AGLDT
-310 GTITLQSTFYSGG
+310 STITPQSTFYSGG
-323 SLKVAGTVIHEVNDY
+323 SLKVFDTVVHDLY
-338 SYGTMNLYQM
+338 PYGTMNLYAM
-348 LEHSSNVGFAQL
+348 LQHSSNVAFCQL
-360 SMKIGATRFHD
+360 SMKIGSKLFYD
-371 CLSRYGFGKPT
+371 CVSNYGFGRPT
-382 GIDLPGEESGILLPT
+382 GIDLPGEESGILLPL

-419 QLANFYATIANGG
+419 QMANFYATIANGG
-432 LMQRPYVVDHIVDA
+432 VMQRPYVVDHIIDA
-446 SGASQRTDTPGVV
+446 SGASQRTDVPGIV
-459 GQLFKPE
+459 GQLFRPE
-466 TAKVLLEGLH
+466 TAKVVLEGLH

-481 NIGVFSAYI
+481 DVGVFSAYI

-505 APGGGYLND
+505 APGGGYLKD
-514 GSYVFSFAGILTAN
+514 GSYVYSFAGILTAN
-528 NPRVVVFLS
+528 DPRVVVFLS
-537 VHQTQ
+537 IHETRQ
-542 KGPRTSFAV
+542 GERTSFRV

>member
-1 MKRGVASFNE
+1 MKRGVASFND

-36 YLQVVART
+36 YLQVVGRT
-44 TLVNKANQ
+44 TLVNMANQ

-57 SIPIKAKRGM
+57 SIPIRAKRGT

-88 MKEVKDPHLTAA
+88 MKEVKDPHLTAI
-100 SIASILRA
+100 SIAPVIGTSAAL
-108 SVTQLEKQIRSA
+108 LEKQIRST
-120 SSSFIYLKKQ
+120 SSTFIYVKKQ
-130 VGVVEYDALRQL
+130 VGVMEYEALRRL
-142 DVSGIVLDKGY
+142 DVPGIVLDKGY

-167 GITGSDNQGLSG
+167 GVTGADNQGLSG

-188 GGTDGRHT
+188 KGTDGRHT
-196 YRVSGSNPGEPAI
+196 YRVSGSNPGEPAV
-209 TEDVIEP
+209 TEEVLEAIQ
-216 IPGKNI
+216 GKNI
-222 VLTIDSNIQYFV
+222 VLTIDSNIQYFA

-274 HWQDASMSSLSEKAI
+274 HWQDASMSSLAEKAI

-294 PGSVFKAATSV
+294 PGSVFKAVTSV
-305 AGLET
+305 AGLDT
-310 GTITLQSTFYSGG
+310 STITPQSTFYSGG
-323 SLKVAGTVIHEVNDY
+323 SLKVFDTVVHDLY
-338 SYGTMNLYQM
+338 PYGTMNLYAM
-348 LEHSSNVGFAQL
+348 LQHSSNVAFCQL
-360 SMKIGATRFHD
+360 SMKIGSKLFYD
-371 CLSRYGFGKPT
+371 CVSNYGFGRPT
-382 GIDLPGEESGILLPT
+382 GIDLPGEESGILLPL

-419 QLANFYATIANGG
+419 QMANFYATIANGG
-432 LMQRPYVVDHIVDA
+432 VMQRPYVVDHIIDA
-446 SGASQRTDTPGVV
+446 SGASQRTDVPGIV
-459 GQLFKPE
+459 GQLFRPE
-466 TAKVLLEGLH
+466 TAKVVLEGLH

-481 NIGVFSAYI
+481 DVGVFSAYI

-505 APGGGYLND
+505 APGGGYLKD
-514 GSYVFSFAGILTAN
+514 GSYVYSFAGILTAN
-528 NPRVVVFLS
+528 DPRVVVFLS
-537 VHQTQ
+537 IHETRQ
-542 KGPRTSFAV
+542 GERTSFRV